1 MAVGTWT
8 LATDAIAYDMHVK
21 RYIATFATD
30 GGAYGTLP
38 YMTGGDSTPWLP
50 LPQAS
55 VVRWSFLSNIDWGV
69 SYRNPATP
77 VSPLLTGAV
86 HTGSTATN
94 VIAQSSL
101 SPGAWFGGNYW
112 LKLTSGALSG
122 QVARIVSHTA
132 LSANVNSF
140 TLEAPGFT
148 AAPAASVTYAVVRSD
163 TIGNRPNFYVYTS
176 NANVLTATDSGHIV
190 ANPTAVYNPLASP
203 GVLNFAW
210 SATGEIQVSNSY
222 MGFALDGEPYDG
234 ELLSGILGSLSVT
247 VQNRGSI

>member
-8 LATDAIAYDMHVK
+8 LATDAIAYDLHVK
-21 RYIATFATD
+21 RYVATFSTD

-38 YMTGGDSTPWLP
+38 YMTGEDSTPWLP

-55 VVRWSFLSNIDWGV
+55 VVRWSFLSNTDWGL

-77 VSPLLTGAV
+77 VSPLLTGLV
-86 HTGSTATN
+86 QTGSTATN
-94 VIAQSSL
+94 VISQSAL

-112 LKLTSGALSG
+112 LKITSGALSG

-132 LSANVNSF
+132 LSATTNSF

-148 AAPAASVTYAVVRSD
+148 AAPALNVTYAVVRSD

-176 NANVLTATDSGHIV
+176 NADVLAPKESGHIV
-190 ANPTAVYNPLASP
+190 ANPTAVYNPLAAP
-203 GVLNFAW
+203 ALLQFAW
-210 SATGEIQVSNSY
+210 SATGEILVPNSY
-222 MGFALDGEPYDG
+222 IAFALDGVPFDG
-234 ELLSGILGSLSVT
+234 ELLTGILGTLSVT